1 MDTRREFLRTG
12 LTLGAAFSLTDMGGL
27 FAADA
32 QSAAP
37 GAGPRPVLVAVRDG
51 DRVAMLD
58 KAIAELGGMGA
69 FVKKGQSVVVKPNIG
84 WDVPPALATHGSR
97 AAGGRDPRPRRR
109 ACPRSDRPSRG

>member
-1 MDTRREFLRTG
+1 
-12 LTLGAAFSLTDMGGL
+12 MGGL

-58 KAIAELGGMGA
+58 KALEALGGIGA
-69 FVKKGQSVVVKPNIG
+69 FVKPGQTVLIKPNIG
-84 WDVPPALATHGSR
+84 WDAAPSAAPTPTPPSSPTSPNSA
-97 AAGGRDPRPRRR
+97 
-109 ACPRSDRPSRG
+109 